1 MLAKSL
7 LPGSTGGGDFATVGD
22 EVGIVG
28 HPYGSELLDV
38 DLGTATGGL
47 PDLEDRDIEYR
58 RLPTSRSHRAPAT
71 LGMLCETHPM
81 AWIRTVPDGDW
92 VDGGGSLADLY
103 AEVVDPV
110 HRRVDHIMVVHSLN
124 PRGLSAHLGLYASAM
139 AGTATLRKVER
150 ELIALVV
157 SLENNCHY

>member
-1 MLAKSL
+1 
-7 LPGSTGGGDFATVGD
+7 
-22 EVGIVG
+22 
-28 HPYGSELLDV
+28 
-38 DLGTATGGL
+38 
-47 PDLEDRDIEYR
+47 
-58 RLPTSRSHRAPAT
+58 
-71 LGMLCETHPM
+71 MLCETHLM

-92 VDGGGSLADLY
+92 EDGGGSLADLY

-110 HRRVDHIMVVHSLN
+110 HGRVDHIMAVHSLN

-139 AGTATLRKVER
+139 TGTATLRKVER